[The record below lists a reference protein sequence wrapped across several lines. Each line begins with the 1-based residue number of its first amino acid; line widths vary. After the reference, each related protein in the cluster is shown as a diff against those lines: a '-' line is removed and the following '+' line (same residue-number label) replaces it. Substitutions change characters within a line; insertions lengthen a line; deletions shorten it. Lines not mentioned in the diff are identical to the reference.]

1 MTSGQKIAFSL
12 LASIAL
18 FAGIVLGLNTTL
30 FNQLESRF
38 YTQSKIEQNSGQL
51 NKISES
57 CDAYISEILTQIETG
72 EKAWVKDSSVRSYY
86 VQNPSESDVNKR
98 RQLTEELFAKIP
110 ALDGIRIIDKN
121 GRNLHYSSFD
131 DTDVLKQTGITK
143 VYKNYPDVQKD
154 ADEIEFE
161 LLSKKFSGLKP
172 TILFDDARNR
182 LIIGA
187 PFNWVDGVYAGQAIF
202 YFNMIGVQKALT
214 RRNALQLG
222 ENLTLYSNSD
232 FDGGLILNLPAG
244 ERQSFKEPVL
254 KYWKSR
260 EGLASKSDAPEK
272 LLQTEN
278 GTFWMILSST
288 KDAAVKISGL
298 YSSDIFELSDEIKLL
313 IYICIFITIFL
324 FCFLIFS
331 LKRDPM
337 VLLKKR
343 IKKIQ
348 YAIIKDCVD
357 SEDKLEWNQV
367 AKKIKSRRNDF
378 TLEILK
384 SLNVH
389 NKKKKKELE
398 EFLDQNWNEIF
409 SIFDDKAAGQTGGS
423 GVSQNSQA
431 PVQQFSG
438 AANLTDA
445 SLEEI
450 RRVLEEVLQNTKI
463 KAEVDSEGRGSSE
476 VRGKRKEEVSAV
488 DDVEDVEE
496 LDDVEEIE
504 DAEAVDEIDD
514 VEEIADEE
522 EVSDVEEISDAE
534 KVEDIEEIEEA
545 EEVEDIEDLDEVE
558 EIEDAESAEEL
569 DSVEIVEEPEEI
581 EVIDDVEELGDDDLE
596 LLEEADDTDDYAEIA
611 DIKAL
616 DKPPA
621 APAAGGINALSFLL
635 NQPEYVYRPANTDY
649 FASDDFANVDN
660 VGAEE
665 MTIGPEISRITKID
679 EVENPIKVYP
689 LPENIKEEEFDNQ
702 AVEELLEDIEELT
715 DEVPLT
721 KEQTF
726 NAMTGFGENLTEET
740 PILEGAD
747 VPEGAIVESEGVFS
761 ISDILDTKD
770 VKQDKDFKALVDSI
784 L

>member
-38 YTQSKIEQNSGQL
+38 YTQSKIEQNTGQL

-57 CDAYISEILTQIETG
+57 CDAYISDILTQIETG

-98 RQLTEELFAKIP
+98 RQLTEELFVKIP

-131 DTDVLKQTGITK
+131 ETDVLKQTGITK

-409 SIFDDKAAGQTGGS
+409 SIFDDKVAGQTGGS
-423 GVSQNSQA
+423 GVFQNSQA

-438 AANLTDA
+438 AA
-445 SLEEI
+445 
-450 RRVLEEVLQNTKI
+450 
-463 KAEVDSEGRGSSE
+463 
-476 VRGKRKEEVSAV
+476 
-488 DDVEDVEE
+488 
-496 LDDVEEIE
+496 
-504 DAEAVDEIDD
+504 
-514 VEEIADEE
+514 
-522 EVSDVEEISDAE
+522 
-534 KVEDIEEIEEA
+534 
-545 EEVEDIEDLDEVE
+545 
-558 EIEDAESAEEL
+558 
-569 DSVEIVEEPEEI
+569 
-581 EVIDDVEELGDDDLE
+581 
-596 LLEEADDTDDYAEIA
+596 Y
-611 DIKAL
+611 
-616 DKPPA
+616 
-621 APAAGGINALSFLL
+621 
-635 NQPEYVYRPANTDY
+635 
-649 FASDDFANVDN
+649 
-660 VGAEE
+660 
-665 MTIGPEISRITKID
+665 
-679 EVENPIKVYP
+679 
-689 LPENIKEEEFDNQ
+689 
-702 AVEELLEDIEELT
+702 
-715 DEVPLT
+715 
-721 KEQTF
+721 
-726 NAMTGFGENLTEET
+726 
-740 PILEGAD
+740 
-747 VPEGAIVESEGVFS
+747 
-761 ISDILDTKD
+761 
-770 VKQDKDFKALVDSI
+770 
-784 L
+784 

>member
-38 YTQSKIEQNSGQL
+38 YTQSKIEQNTGQL

-131 DTDVLKQTGITK
+131 ETDVLKQTGITK

-324 FCFLIFS
+324 LCFLIFS

-438 AANLTDA
+438 AANLTGA

-545 EEVEDIEDLDEVE
+545 
-558 EIEDAESAEEL
+558 
-569 DSVEIVEEPEEI
+569 EEI

-761 ISDILDTKD
+761 ISGILDTKD

>member
-38 YTQSKIEQNSGQL
+38 YTQSKIEQNTGQL

-131 DTDVLKQTGITK
+131 ETDVLKQTGITK

-331 LKRDPM
+331 LKRDSM

-409 SIFDDKAAGQTGGS
+409 SIFDDKVAGQTGGS
-423 GVSQNSQA
+423 GVFQNSQA

-438 AANLTDA
+438 AANLTGA

-504 DAEAVDEIDD
+504 DAEP
-514 VEEIADEE
+514 
-522 EVSDVEEISDAE
+522 
-534 KVEDIEEIEEA
+534 
-545 EEVEDIEDLDEVE
+545 
-558 EIEDAESAEEL
+558 AEEL